1 MTKVIGDLCHSVA
14 LSFEMAKKST
24 SLELRNEPL
33 SGVWVQNP
41 IMASISGAGLEG
53 ESDLEGIGFPHER
66 DLDLNTSLINWELIL
81 KL

>member
-41 IMASISGAGLEG
+41 IMASISGSGLEG
-53 ESDLEGIGFPHER
+53 AAHER
-66 DLDLNTSLINWELIL
+66 DLDLNTSLIKRELIL